1 MLLPDVSLCIS
12 IRGERTGGVEMGEV
26 EKTERVEVEIM
37 TTSEVA
43 QYLRLAE
50 ATIYRLA
57 QAGEIPA
64 MKVGRVW
71 RFRKDLID
79 EWFRQGSG
87 SLSGREFTES

>member
-1 MLLPDVSLCIS
+1 
-12 IRGERTGGVEMGEV
+12 MGEV